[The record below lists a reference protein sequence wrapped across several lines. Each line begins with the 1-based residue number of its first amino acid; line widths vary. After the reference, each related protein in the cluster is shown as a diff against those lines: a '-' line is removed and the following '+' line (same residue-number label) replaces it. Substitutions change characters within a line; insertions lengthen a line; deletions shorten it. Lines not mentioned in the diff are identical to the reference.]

1 MYPAHGMN
9 GPRLIPTPN
18 GVMNMYSQQ
27 AKQYLM
33 QLMKGDITLK
43 QLEVIN
49 TDEAREA
56 ISFSARLFGEL
67 TQETRTI
74 YEAMKSTFVTKM
86 KRSAATRDMLHK
98 AGISPEAANALMG
111 KTVECTIGWGW
122 MNMSDD
128 PHIKIVTKLPNGWN
142 GYHFPLQV
150 FLQDREANQ
159 CRRIFKWVKARQE

>member
-33 QLMKGDITLK
+33 QLMRGDITLK

-86 KRSAATRDMLHK
+86 KRSPANLKRLTRNGIGADAA
-98 AGISPEAANALMG
+98 IALMG
-111 KTVECTIGWGW
+111 KNVEVTIGWDW
-122 MNMSDD
+122 LNEAQ
-128 PHIKIVTKLPNGWN
+128 PWLKIVTPLPNGWN
-142 GYHFPLQV
+142 GYHFPLSA